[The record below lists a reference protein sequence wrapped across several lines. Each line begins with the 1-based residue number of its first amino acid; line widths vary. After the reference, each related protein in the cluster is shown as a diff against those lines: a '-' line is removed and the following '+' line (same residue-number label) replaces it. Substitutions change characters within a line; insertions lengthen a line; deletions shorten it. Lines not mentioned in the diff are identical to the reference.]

1 MYQLQVLANEK
12 MRYYEP
18 STLSMARW
26 KVSHEIVNPNH
37 WIVDLSSGEI
47 VDQKEADLTAI
58 RGERIKDYEQLY

>member
-18 STLSMARW
+18 STLSMVRW

-47 VDQKEADLTAI
+47 VD
-58 RGERIKDYEQLY
+58 